1 MLFFHLNALLT
12 NIILEL
18 ENTSFI
24 NYLLFKGAFI
34 LNKNST
40 INKEKFIEVRRKIL
54 MRERNNQSYISNWI
68 ACSQI
73 LNIFNFSTT
82 SPPPLLQNVLSNC
95 RVPFS
100 ISKLCCSANILCLQP
115 VHIFSAPVK
124 DIYFTFSKLG

>member
-40 INKEKFIEVRRKIL
+40 INREKFIEVRRKIL
-54 MRERNNQSYISNWI
+54 MRERNNQSYISN
-68 ACSQI
+68 
-73 LNIFNFSTT
+73 
-82 SPPPLLQNVLSNC
+82 
-95 RVPFS
+95 
-100 ISKLCCSANILCLQP
+100 
-115 VHIFSAPVK
+115 
-124 DIYFTFSKLG
+124 